1 MARKNTNQLLKD
13 MNVEET
19 ITDKTLHFYNSDG
32 VKKVFDVHRYG
43 EDGALLFKKKS
54 PISIA

>member
-1 MARKNTNQLLKD
+1 MSTND
-13 MNVEET
+13 T

-32 VKKVFDVHRYG
+32 VKKVYDVHKYG

-54 PISIA
+54 QQFHTG